1 MSRHG
6 EIGKPRSYLL
16 AARCGLANLSSMRE
30 MAMQIIQKLTT
41 AGHTAMLAG
50 GCVRDMLL
58 GREPKDYDVATSA
71 RPEQVVKLFPG
82 AKTVGAHFGVVV
94 VRAGD
99 HDFVEV
105 ATFRSDGIY
114 SDGRRPD
121 NVTYSTPEM
130 DAARRDFTVNG
141 LFYDPLKQKVMDH
154 VGGQADLKMGLL
166 RAIGSPAK
174 RFEEDHLRLMRAVRF
189 ATVLGFD
196 IEQVTWE
203 FVCALA
209 DKICS
214 VSMERI
220 REEFIKILL
229 HENRVRGFDLLVNS
243 GLMAHILPEILAL
256 QGCDQPPQF
265 HPEGDVFVHTRLML
279 SLLPAQVSLPLVMS
293 VLLHDIAKPATQT
306 RDADT
311 GRIRFNGH
319 DKLGAEMTAAIM
331 RRMKFPNDV
340 IEPTVVAVEHHMTF
354 MEVKKMR
361 TATLKRMLSR
371 PTIDDELMLHRV
383 DCLGSNGKLDNY
395 EFVLAKQEEFA
406 NAPLVPPRL
415 VTGLDLM
422 QIGWAPG
429 PELGKLLN
437 DIQTLQLDGQLTTKE
452 QAIAWA
458 ESQR

>member
-1 MSRHG
+1 
-6 EIGKPRSYLL
+6 
-16 AARCGLANLSSMRE
+16 MRE
-30 MAMQIIQKLTT
+30 AAIQIIQKLTA
-41 AGHTAMLAG
+41 AGHTALLAG

-71 RPEQVVKLFPG
+71 RPEQVVKLFHG

-94 VRAGD
+94 VRAGE

-105 ATFRSDGIY
+105 ATFRSDGSY

-121 NVTYSTPEM
+121 SVTYSTPEM
-130 DAARRDFTVNG
+130 DAERRDFTVNG
-141 LFYDPLKQKVMDH
+141 LFYDPLADTVIDH
-154 VGGQADLKMGLL
+154 VGGQNDLKMGLL
-166 RAIGSPAK
+166 RAIGVPAK
-174 RFEEDHLRLMRAVRF
+174 RFEEDRLRLMRAVRF

-196 IEQVTWE
+196 IEHATWE
-203 FVCALA
+203 SVCGLA
-209 DKICS
+209 EKINS
-214 VSMERI
+214 VSIERI
-220 REEFIKILL
+220 REEFIKIML

-243 GLMAHILPEILAL
+243 GLMAHILPEILVL
-256 QGCDQPPQF
+256 QGCEQPPQF

-279 SLLPAQVSLPLVMS
+279 TLLPAQVSLPLVMS

-319 DKLGAEMTAAIM
+319 DKLGAEMTGTIM

-371 PTIDDELMLHRV
+371 PTMDDELALHRV

-395 EFVLAKQEEFA
+395 EFMLAKREEFA

-415 VTGLDLM
+415 VNGADLM
-422 QIGWAPG
+422 QLGWPAG
-429 PELGKLLN
+429 PELGRVLN
-437 DIQTLQLDGQLTTKE
+437 DIQTLQLEGQLTTKE

-458 ESQR
+458 QSQRQA